1 VSCSKLD
8 ACLAQADGKHEKQ
21 SAADFKA
28 CIQKFC
34 EELYEGVSLNKSDTR
49 TAICDEKG
57 REVWKH
63 ISKAVAKVKIS
74 FIELRTSQPDTYTAV
89 LQSLAARAKT
99 VHMAEVCKIRRALR
113 HKSISPDAAP
123 AKLVVPPAVEPVPVP
138 AKTKTK
144 LPVPHNKGDEEPATC
159 SKLDA
164 CLNKADANDGTKAAT
179 EFKACIQDFCEE
191 AYEGVELNKT
201 DDTRTE
207 LCDEKGKEL
216 WNYIAKAKT
225 GSKTSFVQLR
235 RSNPDMYATVLKS
248 LAALTSVV
256 HVAEVCVLPQDK
268 NKTQQAVL
276 SSAVKEATQ
285 EGVLATEEATS
296 KHIIPVPA
304 KPDVKLPDPHG
315 TPDSKHP
322 SKEPKQCSKLDACL
336 AKADAEVESKAAA
349 DFQACISTFCQELYT
364 DRDTHLPEPT
374 TKNVLCDNKGKEVWG
389 YIAKQGA
396 KVKTGKAA
404 LFQFRTRHPDAYTTV
419 LTSLFAHASEEHM
432 VDACRLDPK

>member
-1 VSCSKLD
+1 
-8 ACLAQADGKHEKQ
+8 LAQADGKHEKQ

-63 ISKAVAKVKIS
+63 ISKMVAKAKIS
-74 FIELRTSQPDTYTAV
+74 FIELGTSQPATYFAV

-113 HKSISPDAAP
+113 HKSVVPDAAP
-123 AKLVVPPAVEPVPVP
+123 AKLVVPPPVEPVPVP

-225 GSKTSFVQLR
+225 GPKASFVQLR

-256 HVAEVCVLPQDK
+256 HVAEVCVMPQDK
-268 NKTQQAVL
+268 KQKQQAAL
-276 SSAVKEATQ
+276 TSADKLAAPMGASDDRVSANKEA
-285 EGVLATEEATS
+285 LS
-296 KHIIPVPA
+296 KHVIPVPA

-336 AKADAEVESKAAA
+336 AKADAEDESKAAT
-349 DFQACISTFCQELYT
+349 DFQACISTFCEELYT
-364 DRDTHLPEPT
+364 DRNTSLPEPT
-374 TKNVLCDNKGKEVWG
+374 TKNVLCDQKGKEVWG